1 MNQAPSISSGG
12 RKIGRIRCAGID
24 TVSMPGMKM
33 TGATT
38 TVQLDGGGIAHAA
51 IPTQPGDEGMRVNL
65 GVRPEDM
72 VETDGDVL
80 FEGQVDL
87 SEALGEVTLHYFGTN
102 QPDGKAPVVAK
113 LPGIHRDMGGKTVR
127 LTAAPEKLHLFHDG
141 RSLLYR
147 H

>member
-1 MNQAPSISSGG
+1 M
-12 RKIGRIRCAGID
+12 
-24 TVSMPGMKM
+24 
-33 TGATT
+33 
-38 TVQLDGGGIAHAA
+38 
-51 IPTQPGDEGMRVNL
+51 
-65 GVRPEDM
+65 
-72 VETDGDVL
+72 
-80 FEGQVDL
+80 
-87 SEALGEVTLHYFGTN
+87 TLHYFGTN